1 MDPAAEVPFPLLYL
15 TKEENDKVS
24 ANATDLSTYAKEMEA
39 KFITGVTS
47 FDEWDKYVKTIE
59 SMGVEDYVATY
70 QAAYD
75 RWAKN

>member
-1 MDPAAEVPFPLLYL
+1 MEPVAEVPFPLLYL

-24 ANATDLSTYAKEMEA
+24 TSATDLQTYTTEMEA

-47 FDEWDKYVKTIE
+47 FDEWDKYVETIE
-59 SMGVEDYVATY
+59 SMGVEEYVAAY

-75 RWAKN
+75 RWAAN